1 MPFENTHLY
10 LADKVR
16 QACQDDELSGI
27 LEEQLDYFY
36 MGSIFPDTLF
46 YAKED
51 KLSRVAYRLH
61 GDDGRPTSRF
71 AFEVLERIRET
82 KSRRDFAFVA
92 GFLTHCAAD
101 ITFHPL
107 VFYIS
112 GFMPDASQPAK
123 QKSSY
128 LHWKYETL
136 IDLRLNDRF
145 RFEEVVRPHLVEGLV
160 APDVLGVAAGTVIRH
175 MKKQRQYLGK
185 IRSRFHFHVF
195 RVLSRVGLVP
205 PESVAG
211 FYESLKTGDIDLP
224 EHIAYRD
231 VLTGEAKEASLEMLA
246 EQSVTLGARLVAA
259 AHGYFKGAISRAAC
273 ETTIRGESLHTGRL
287 GKTLKDVRHAADVS
301 ALKS

>member
-10 LADKVR
+10 LADRVR
-16 QACQDDELSGI
+16 LTLRDDELSGI

-46 YAKED
+46 YAKQE

-71 AFEVLERIRET
+71 VFDVLERIRAT
-82 KSRRDFAFVA
+82 GSRRDFAFVA

-112 GFMPDASQPAK
+112 GFMPGASQQAK

-136 IDLRLNDRF
+136 IDKRMNDRF
-145 RFEEVVRPHLVEGLV
+145 RFEDLVRPRLVKGLV

-175 MKKQRQYLGK
+175 MEKQRDYLGK
-185 IRSRFHFHVF
+185 IRSRFYFHVF
-195 RVLSRVGLVP
+195 RVLSRLGLVP

-224 EHIAYRD
+224 EHIVYRD
-231 VLTGEAKEASLEMLA
+231 VLTGEEKEASLETLA
-246 EQSVTLGARLVAA
+246 EQSVALGGRLVAA
-259 AHGYFKGAISRAAC
+259 AHDYFRGAIGREAC
-273 ETTIRGESLHTGRL
+273 EAIMKGESLHTGRL

-301 ALKS
+301 MLKS